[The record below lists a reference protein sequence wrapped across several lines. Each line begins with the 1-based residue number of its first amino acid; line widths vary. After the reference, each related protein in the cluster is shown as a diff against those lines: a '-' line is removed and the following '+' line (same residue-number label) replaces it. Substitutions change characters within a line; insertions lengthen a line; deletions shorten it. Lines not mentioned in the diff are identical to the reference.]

1 MASRIKGITIEID
14 GSVSKL
20 EEALRDV
27 QKELSNSKSAL
38 KDIDRLLKLDPKNTE
53 LLAQKQKYLGEAA
66 DAVRDKLNTEREA
79 LKQLEA
85 TEGFNKNTE
94 QARALERQI
103 QADAKAL
110 KDLEKQAKQ
119 ASSVMGEQL
128 KATGKQLKEV
138 GDKMT
143 EAGKTA
149 TTYVTTPIL
158 GAATAAVK
166 LTADFDSSMS
176 KVSAI
181 SGATGEDFRALR
193 DKAREMG
200 ESTKFSA
207 TDAADAM
214 TYMAM
219 AGWKTEDMLGGIS
232 GIMNLAAA
240 SGEDLATTSD
250 IVTDAL
256 TAFGMSAEESG
267 RLADIMAAASNNA
280 NTNVSMLG
288 ESFKYCAPVAGAMG
302 YKAEDVATALGLMAN
317 SGIKASQGGTALRN
331 ILTNMAKPT
340 DAMAAAMDELG
351 VSLDDGNGNML
362 SLREVMVKLRDG
374 FGGLKISQEEY
385 ESSLEDLSQQFE
397 DGKLTE
403 DQYAEAC
410 EELAGKAFG
419 AEGAMKAQ
427 TAAALAGKF
436 GMAGLLAIVGASDED
451 FDKLTQAIDDSS
463 NEIDGFHGEAEKTA
477 AIMQD
482 NLNGKVTE
490 LQSKLSELAISVG
503 DVLMPKIIGV
513 VEKLQSWVDKLNE
526 MDDGQ
531 LQTIITI
538 AGVVAAIGPLLMVIG
553 TVISTVGNLMII
565 GGTLMGLVGGP
576 LTAVIMGL
584 PLIIAAVV
592 AAGIALWK
600 NWDTIKEMASNLVTA
615 IQETW
620 ERIKQRTMEAWDAV
634 CTKFTEVWEKIKT
647 FAAEAVEAV
656 KTKISDT
663 WDAIKTKATEI
674 WDSIKTFIQETWNNI
689 TSAVSEKVEAVKTK
703 ISDTWDSIKTKTTEI
718 WDGIKS
724 FFSDTWEKL
733 KTTASDAAEKVKTT
747 VSEKWEA
754 AKTKTSEAWEN
765 IRTTVSNKAEAV
777 RTTVSEKWEA
787 AKTKTSEA
795 WENIKT
801 AVSNKAEAVRS
812 TVANKWEAVKTKT
825 SEAWEN
831 ARSKMA
837 EKMEAAKTG
846 ISTAA
851 ESIRSTISSKWE
863 TLKSVTGSAWESIK
877 SKIKNPI
884 EEAKNAVHNA
894 IESMKSMFNF
904 SWSLPHLALPHLS
917 ISGSFSIM
925 PPSVPSFGI
934 SWYKKAMNRPMILD
948 NPTIFGAAGGQLL
961 GAGEAGPEV
970 VSGLGTLLS
979 MIKDAVGSA
988 GTTIN
993 QTVTYGDTQINVY
1006 GAQGQDIEALADE
1019 VEDRMNARYINQKV
1033 VWS

>member
-14 GSVSKL
+14 GSVMKL
-20 EEALRDV
+20 EAALKDV

-53 LLAQKQKYLGEAA
+53 LLSQKQKYLAEAV
-66 DAVRDKLNTEREA
+66 DSVRDKLNTEKAA
-79 LKQLEA
+79 LDQLKA
-85 TEGFNKNTE
+85 SDGFDENTE

-103 QADAKAL
+103 QADTKAL

-181 SGATGEDFRALR
+181 SGATGEDFQALR

-477 AIMQD
+477 AVMQD

-538 AGVVAAIGPLLMVIG
+538 AGVVAAIGPLLMAIG

-592 AAGIALWK
+592 AAGVLLYK
-600 NWDTIKEMASNLVTA
+600 NWDEIKARAQALFEK
-615 IQETW
+615 I
-620 ERIKQRTMEAWDAV
+620 R
-634 CTKFTEVWEKIKT
+634 EVWEHIKT
-647 FAAEAVEAV
+647 TISTTVENVRNVVASKFEETRAKIAEAIEGAKTAV
-656 KTKISDT
+656 AEKFNAIKQKVSDT
-663 WDAIKTKATEI
+663 VTNIRDGVTNK
-674 WDSIKTFIQETWNNI
+674 FQELQ
-689 TSAVSEKVEAVKTK
+689 TSVSEKLNAVKQKATDVFGEIRTA
-703 ISDTWDSIKTKTTEI
+703 ISDKIES
-718 WDGIKS
+718 
-724 FFSDTWEKL
+724 
-733 KTTASDAAEKVKTT
+733 
-747 VSEKWEA
+747 
-754 AKTKTSEAWEN
+754 AKES
-765 IRTTVSNKAEAV
+765 V
-777 RTTVSEKWEA
+777 R
-787 AKTKTSEA
+787 
-795 WENIKT
+795 
-801 AVSNKAEAVRS
+801 
-812 TVANKWEAVKTKT
+812 
-825 SEAWEN
+825 
-831 ARSKMA
+831 
-837 EKMEAAKTG
+837 
-846 ISTAA
+846 
-851 ESIRSTISSKWE
+851 
-863 TLKSVTGSAWESIK
+863 
-877 SKIKNPI
+877 
-884 EEAKNAVHNA
+884 NA
-894 IESMKSMFNF
+894 IEKIKGFFNF
-904 SWSLPHLALPHLS
+904 SWSLPHISLPH
-917 ISGSFSIM
+917 FSIEGEFSFA
-925 PPSVPSFGI
+925 PPSVPHLAV
-934 SWYKKAMNRPMILD
+934 SWYKKAMDRPMILD

-961 GAGEAGPEV
+961 GAGEAGTEV

-979 MIKDAVGSA
+979 MIKDAVGAS

-993 QTVTYGDTQINVY
+993 QNVTYGDTQINVY

-1019 VEDRMNARYINQKV
+1019 VEDRMNARFVNEKV